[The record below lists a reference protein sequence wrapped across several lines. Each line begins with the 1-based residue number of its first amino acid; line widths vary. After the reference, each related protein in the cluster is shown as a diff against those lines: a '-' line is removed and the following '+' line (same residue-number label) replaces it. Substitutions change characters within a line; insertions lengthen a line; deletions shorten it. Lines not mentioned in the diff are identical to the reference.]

1 MERNRH
7 GPASGIMVRTGTRP
21 DRMTLQ
27 HTQILRTSRHNPLR
41 SLDFSS
47 LHIAPG
53 LLRSFSRRNTAAEAV
68 AQAVVDTAEVVAP
81 AVAAP
86 AVAGREAVPEVA
98 LVAAPVAGR
107 EAVKA
112 GVPAAAP
119 AEARAAE
126 RAAPG
131 AARQAASAGTV
142 IRLIIRRGRL
152 FHNFPRLRPPI
163 SK

>member
-86 AVAGREAVPEVA
+86 AVAAPAVAGREAVPEVA

-131 AARQAASAGTV
+131 AARQAAS
-142 IRLIIRRGRL
+142 
-152 FHNFPRLRPPI
+152 
-163 SK
+163 

>member
-86 AVAGREAVPEVA
+86 AVAGREAVPE
-98 LVAAPVAGR
+98 AGR

-152 FHNFPRLRPPI
+152 FHNF
-163 SK
+163 

>member
-81 AVAAP
+81 AVA
-86 AVAGREAVPEVA
+86 GREAVPEVA

>member
-68 AQAVVDTAEVVAP
+68 AQAVADT
-81 AVAAP
+81 